1 MSDWQ
6 IDCLTDWLLTIGL
19 LNWQKKVH
27 ETKDWEEEE
36 EEEEDEEDEEEEEEK
51 KKKKKKF
58 YSEKFHSEILPT
70 HHYSLWSW
78 TNSSAID
85 NDHDGKDDGDND
97 VADNDDA
104 DNHADVKTLTMVT
117 QTLTLTAMMLR
128 GWR

>member
-51 KKKKKKF
+51 KEEKK
-58 YSEKFHSEILPT
+58 ILF
-70 HHYSLWSW
+70 
-78 TNSSAID
+78 
-85 NDHDGKDDGDND
+85 GKIPFGN
-97 VADNDDA
+97 VTDA
-104 DNHADVKTLTMVT
+104 SRWLLITIGN
-117 QTLTLTAMMLR
+117 
-128 GWR
+128 